1 MKKLLFLLGLLPL
14 LAMSGFAQESRQDLS
29 MSFVGTL
36 QPTVTGNAVTQSSTK
51 GIGDLIEYRFML
63 NPSNALEGNYQ
74 YSQFTQ
80 KYVAPF
86 SNARIHTRFQEGSVA
101 FVHSFVYKKFN
112 PFIDG
117 GVGLFF
123 FNPIDDTHTTTLL
136 AKHDTEMGLI
146 MGGGIAYELS
156 PSWDL
161 RVEYRGIVM
170 KDNFFGMNI
179 YDTNRFEWIMS
190 QPAVGVA
197 YHF

>member
-1 MKKLLFLLGLLPL
+1 MKKLVFFLGLLPL
-14 LAMSGFAQESRQDLS
+14 LAVSGFAQESRQDLS

-36 QPTVTGNAVTQSSTK
+36 QPTVTGNAVTQTSTK

-63 NPSNALEGNYQ
+63 NPSNALQGNYQ

-80 KYVAPF
+80 KYVSPF
-86 SNARIHTRFQEGSVA
+86 SNARIHTRFQEGSVE

-112 PFIDG
+112 PFVAAG
-117 GVGLFF
+117 GGIFF
-123 FNPIDDTHTTTLL
+123 WNPIDDTHTTTLL
-136 AKHDTEMGLI
+136 AGKSKSIGFI
-146 MGGGIAYELS
+146 IGGGIAYELS

-170 KDNFFGMNI
+170 KDNYFGMSI
-179 YDTNRFEWIMS
+179 YNTNRFEWIMS
-190 QPAVGVA
+190 QPAVGFA